1 METLQGREEG
11 GSEDETNAPFPLL
24 ELLHYWNMCDLY
36 HSWRELREF
45 IYVAITIRRIQ
56 TYTIIMGLIFV
67 MFVTVYWPPALQAF
81 RDRAALIQS
90 LLQLLSITGLRPRG
104 SNGCLATPIFH
115 LSELNNNVLV
125 SMLFHL
131 PWALAWL
138 FVQKSHHV
146 SRDWGQFL
154 AGPVSKN
161 ALDKFKIET
170 EQNGW
175 NTTHPR
181 TLIKIL
187 IWCRA
192 SLF

>member
-1 METLQGREEG
+1 ML
-11 GSEDETNAPFPLL
+11 PF
-24 ELLHYWNMCDLY
+24 Y
-36 HSWRELREF
+36 
-45 IYVAITIRRIQ
+45 IAITTRQRQIQ
-56 TYTIIMGLIFV
+56 TYTIMMGLFFGMLI
-67 MFVTVYWPPALQAF
+67 TDYWPPALQAS

-161 ALDKFKIET
+161 ALDKFKIDT

-187 IWCRA
+187 IWYKA
-192 SLF
+192 SLFKS